1 MQFNYR
7 YIYFVVI
14 IDANVY
20 VYIYE
25 KYEFDPPFLSY
36 HAQNISIGKSKVCQ
50 MTEFSGAGDK
60 IDFDGNTLLLECES
74 NEYVYISGLE
84 IFQFK
89 TDDRSIDYISLMGNN
104 MVPYTFAIGEK
115 YTYFISTHYKFFEN
129 DKIEEGTSLNAT
141 NDSLDPFDNHL
152 EKCGID
158 SFKVLEHTQIHS
170 FYLDSEEDAE
180 DGDDVLVE
188 EDEDL
193 IETNYCNGNNEVC
206 YLLRKR

>member
-7 YIYFVVI
+7 YIYLVVI

-36 HAQNISIGKSKVCQ
+36 HAQNIFIGKSKVCQ

-60 IDFDGNTLLLECES
+60 IDFDGKTLLLECES
-74 NEYVYISGLE
+74 NEYVYTSGLE
-84 IFQFK
+84 TFQFK

-115 YTYFISTHYKFFEN
+115 YTYFISTHYKFIEN

-206 YLLRKR
+206 YMLRKR